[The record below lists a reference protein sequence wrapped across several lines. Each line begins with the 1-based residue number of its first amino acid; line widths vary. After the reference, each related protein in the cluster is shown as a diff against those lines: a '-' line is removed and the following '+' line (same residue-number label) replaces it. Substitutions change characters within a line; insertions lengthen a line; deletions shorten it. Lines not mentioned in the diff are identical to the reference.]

1 MSNFERV
8 KQLLDGDIELDE
20 LEIDTELYQMAESIY
35 GREALDEM
43 GVMAPE
49 RPPESIVQ
57 PNGDSNHKVQIPL
70 PEIPLPEDSADSK
83 PKKRWGLRILLL
95 MILVAGGLA
104 GAHFADLIDLSEYID
119 DVRETLGI

>member
-1 MSNFERV
+1 MSDIERV
-8 KQLLDGDIELDE
+8 KMLLDGKIELGE
-20 LEIDTELYQMAESIY
+20 LEMDSALYEMAESIY

-43 GVMAPE
+43 GVLAPE
-49 RPPESIVQ
+49 RPPDTIVQ

-70 PEIPLPEDSADSK
+70 PEIPFPEDDSDSK

-104 GAHFADLIDLSEYID
+104 GAHFADLIDLSEYINNL
-119 DVRETLGI
+119 REILGL

>member
-1 MSNFERV
+1 MSNFDRV

-20 LEIDTELYQMAESIY
+20 LEMDTELYQMAESIY

-70 PEIPLPEDSADSK
+70 PEIPLPEDNTDSK

-95 MILVAGGLA
+95 MILVVGGLA

-119 DVRETLGI
+119 DVREILGI